1 MPQRQLGLRFDP
13 WPGNFH
19 IPKVRKRERERGR
32 ERQRERHRE
41 RRRERKKERKKERER
56 EKERKDGRKEGR
68 KEGREGGKGEELKIE
83 INPLIN
89 SSTESILHSNFSYM
103 DIFL

>member
-1 MPQRQLGLRFDP
+1 M
-13 WPGNFH
+13 
-19 IPKVRKRERERGR
+19 RKIGDSRREKRRGR
-32 ERQRERHRE
+32 ED
-41 RRRERKKERKKERER
+41 KV
-56 EKERKDGRKEGR
+56 GRK
-68 KEGREGGKGEELKIE
+68 EGGKGEELKIE